1 MKNHQPRKRV
11 DIVSLQL
18 VKEASTMYAERRC
31 NSPQALYNL
40 FAPFIETKD
49 KEYLIMAGLNQK
61 VEPTIIQ
68 TVHIGTVNQSLAF
81 PRDILKAA
89 LLSNSLSICIAHNH
103 PSGDITASL
112 ADIQL
117 TICLEKACKLMQI
130 KLQDHFIIGSSGNYL
145 SMRAEGHIKE
155 AN

>member
-1 MKNHQPRKRV
+1 
-11 DIVSLQL
+11 
-18 VKEASTMYAERRC
+18 MYAERRC

-40 FAPFIETKD
+40 FAPFIETKG

-117 TICLEKACKLMQI
+117 TICLEKACKLSYR
-130 KLQDHFIIGSSGNYL
+130 II
-145 SMRAEGHIKE
+145 
-155 AN
+155 